1 MPTTDE
7 LHAADQEHAVAIA
20 ELRARIEGHDESIDR
35 HEVNISKLNETVG
48 VLREAV
54 AKVATKDD
62 ILGLSRNIDEKY
74 NTQLRDAHNSIPT
87 KIGLWLTAGSV
98 LVAVIALFLHHG

>member
-1 MPTTDE
+1 MPTTEE
-7 LHAADQEHAVAIA
+7 LDIADKEHARAIA
-20 ELRARIEGHDESIDR
+20 ELRERVRGHTEDIER
-35 HEVNISKLNETVG
+35 HETNISKLNETVG